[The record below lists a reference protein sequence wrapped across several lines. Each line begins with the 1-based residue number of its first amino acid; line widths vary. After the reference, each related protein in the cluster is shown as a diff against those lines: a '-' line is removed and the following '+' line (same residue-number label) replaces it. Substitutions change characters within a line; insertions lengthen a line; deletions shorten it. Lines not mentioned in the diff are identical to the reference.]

1 MDTRKVMKACNC
13 TLPYEECCGAKGNT
27 EVETYNIDT
36 PMLKDIRKDFYEGR
50 EKLLEKGKY
59 RREAFLIEINKILT
73 DYHHDIVE
81 IDEVYQGAIQM
92 LDGISKFEKNRL
104 YDSI

>member
-13 TLPYEECCGAKGNT
+13 TLPYEQCCGAKVWDRNLF
-27 EVETYNIDT
+27 NIDT

-59 RREAFLIEINKILT
+59 RREAFLIEINKILM